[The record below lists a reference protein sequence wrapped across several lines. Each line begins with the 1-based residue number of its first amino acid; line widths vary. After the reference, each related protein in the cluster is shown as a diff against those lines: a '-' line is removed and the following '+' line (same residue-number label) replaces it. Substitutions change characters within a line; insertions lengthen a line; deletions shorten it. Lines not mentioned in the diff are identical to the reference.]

1 MSDTVE
7 RYFSAM
13 QRGVDGEEELLGL
26 FADDAVWIDAFGGG
40 EHTGRGAIAEWV
52 RSSRADAPPDLRIV
66 VDRVD
71 AEGDVVEAAWTCES
85 PVFATPARGRDRFTI
100 RDGRILRLESV
111 LTQPPELR

>member
-13 QRGVDGEEELLGL
+13 QRGLDGEDELLGL

-40 EHTGRGAIAEWV
+40 EHTGRDAIAEWV
-52 RSSRADAPPDLRIV
+52 RAARGDAPPDLRIV

-71 AEGDVVEAAWTCES
+71 AEGEVVEAAWSCES
-85 PVFATPARGRDRFTI
+85 PAFATPARGRDRFTI
-100 RDGRILRLESV
+100 QEGRIIRLESV
-111 LTQPPELR
+111 LTEPPKLR